1 MLPEAQDPK
10 DEYATNAPS
19 SLAKPKKNQIGG
31 GLMRDDQSVANQSVG
46 GMTRLNHDF
55 DQKSNFG
62 GIERGLIANQDQR
75 KSQNPTTKGDDILRD
90 GVKGLPQPDAD
101 HSRTIEA
108 GEEKDNLVVPLD
120 GEAPESEKKSGGFC
134 NCFKKKVAAEENDGA
149 LVDSI
154 ETNLDA
160 LGKKILIGTYG
171 LI

>member
-62 GIERGLIANQDQR
+62 GIERGLIANQD
-75 KSQNPTTKGDDILRD
+75 
-90 GVKGLPQPDAD
+90 
-101 HSRTIEA
+101 
-108 GEEKDNLVVPLD
+108 
-120 GEAPESEKKSGGFC
+120 
-134 NCFKKKVAAEENDGA
+134 
-149 LVDSI
+149 
-154 ETNLDA
+154 
-160 LGKKILIGTYG
+160 
-171 LI
+171 